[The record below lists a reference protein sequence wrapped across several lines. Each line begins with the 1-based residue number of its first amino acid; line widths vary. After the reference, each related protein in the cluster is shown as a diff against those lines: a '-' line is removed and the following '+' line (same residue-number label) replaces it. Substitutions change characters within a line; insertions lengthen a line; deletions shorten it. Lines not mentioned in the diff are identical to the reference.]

1 MLNDMRFRADLIEK
15 QLAHEQRSQSRRAY
29 DRSTLI
35 DERHSMMQHWANCLD
50 ELASSNKVV
59 ALRGAVSS

>member
-29 DRSTLI
+29 GRSTII
-35 DERHSMMQHWANCLD
+35 DERHSMMQHWSNYLD

-59 ALRGAVSS
+59 FCGGM